1 MSLAARVVALVPTRS
16 RAARLNATRHRRDIV
31 VMASATS
38 TDASFVGRWTRDGS
52 RSVNAEAYLASHGLD
67 VAKAAERAAAP
78 YEQEWRETGAEE
90 GEFLVLTDPG
100 TGRGVRSL
108 VYPIGEWEEEFK
120 GSSELFGAEPGVVY
134 RNTTYNEIPHFGP
147 VHLTESATPLGW
159 ETTQRTLSKD
169 GNEMVVDRSFT
180 PRMPD
185 GSAGEKIS
193 SKEYFTRVMVFRPL
207 DAS

>member
-1 MSLAARVVALVPTRS
+1 MRVRLIAVAVLAPLAVSGASMCSPRVVSGIDGLRGRVSPTRRPS
-16 RAARLNATRHRRDIV
+16 SGAT
-31 VMASATS
+31 
-38 TDASFVGRWTRDGS
+38 
-52 RSVNAEAYLASHGLD
+52 L
-67 VAKAAERAAAP
+67 AAP
-78 YEQEWRETGAEE
+78 YEQEWRETGAEQ

-134 RNTTYNEIPHFGP
+134 RNTTYNEIPHLGP

>member
-1 MSLAARVVALVPTRS
+1 
-16 RAARLNATRHRRDIV
+16 
-31 VMASATS
+31 MASATS

-52 RSVNAEAYLASHGLD
+52 RSVNAEAYLRSHGLD
-67 VAKAAERAAAP
+67 ASKAAERAAAP

-134 RNTTYNEIPHFGP
+134 RNTTYNEIPHLGP